1 MAGHVEQPTPP
12 EEPQDLC
19 MAWPRAHGTRSL
31 AFATP
36 SAFRTRLNR
45 LVLSGQKVATTGL
58 LSEYDEEGEDLEQ
71 IGEHLALVDNAD
83 K

>member
-1 MAGHVEQPTPP
+1 MGSDRWRLRHRVHSE
-12 EEPQDLC
+12 
-19 MAWPRAHGTRSL
+19 RG
-31 AFATP
+31 
-36 SAFRTRLNR
+36 LNR